1 MGGCGIMATYRIYT
15 EDKNREEVE
24 KIVSS
29 SFDGF
34 TIYETTGYYKNV
46 KEKSIVIEVIDRSL
60 VADSRVKNIAARIK
74 TLNSQE
80 VVLVTI
86 CETHEYEVY
95 IGGIYDWNESRV
107 NKTKNEAILFA
118 KEQIKKL
125 L

>member
-46 KEKSIVIEVIDRSL
+46 KEKSIVIEIIDRSL

-80 VVLVTI
+80 VMLVTI
-86 CETHEYEVY
+86 CETHEYTV
-95 IGGIYDWNESRV
+95 
-107 NKTKNEAILFA
+107 
-118 KEQIKKL
+118 
-125 L
+125 